1 MAAIERGIGEV
12 WRSWSKA
19 SLKRGGGGSAGGFII
34 LFEVGA
40 EEEEA
45 GRDRI
50 GMGRLRVLLSSG

>member
-1 MAAIERGIGEV
+1 MAAMERGIGEV

-19 SLKRGGGGSAGGFII
+19 SLKRGGGSAGGFII